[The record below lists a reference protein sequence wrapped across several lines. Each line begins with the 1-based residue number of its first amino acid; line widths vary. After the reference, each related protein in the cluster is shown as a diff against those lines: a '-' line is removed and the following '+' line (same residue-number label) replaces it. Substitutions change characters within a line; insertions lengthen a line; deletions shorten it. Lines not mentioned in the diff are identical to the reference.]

1 MFIATESWKSAFPG
15 ASVGVMVLRGAEN
28 PEVHPALEE
37 HKQALEAGLR
47 HRYAGMDRRDFA
59 TLPPIVAYANY
70 YRAFS
75 KTYHVQLQ
83 LESLVLKNKSIPPAP
98 ALVKAMFMAELD
110 NLLLTAG
117 HDLAAV
123 HPPLSLRVS
132 QGGEE
137 YVLMRGDPQQL
148 KPHDMYICDQAGIL
162 SSIIYGPDARTRILP
177 STRDVLYTVYAPV
190 GIDRDAVRKHLEQIQ
205 GYVRLFAPQAQTE
218 LLEVYP

>member
-1 MFIATESWKSAFPG
+1 MFTATEAWKSAFPG

-47 HRYAGMDRRDFA
+47 QRYAGMDRRDLS
-59 TLPPIVAYANY
+59 TLPTLDAYAKY

-83 LESLVLKNKSIPPAP
+83 FESLVIKNKSIPPAP

-123 HPPLSLRVS
+123 QPPLSLNVS
-132 QGGEE
+132 QGDEE
-137 YVLMRGDPQQL
+137 YTLMRGVSQQL
-148 KPHDMYICDQAGIL
+148 KPNDMYICDQAGIL
-162 SSIIYGPDARTRILP
+162 SSILYGPDARTRILP
-177 STRDVLYTVYAPV
+177 STRDVLYTVYAPA
-190 GIDRDAVRKHLEQIQ
+190 GIDREAVLKHLEQIQ
-205 GYVRLFAPQAQTE
+205 GYVRLFSPQAQTE